1 MGISRGTGKAR
12 LLQTAA
18 LTMITG
24 GLLFAAISANAADGA
39 AHGSASD
46 SNSCTATFAPAV
58 MLPSTT
64 TVSVQVST
72 DASPQPQNGGPITL
86 SSMQLSVTVPG
97 QLLQTPADLGLL
109 TSGAMV
115 PATSSLTLA
124 GTNTVQP
131 TQVAAGSAAS
141 TLQIVG
147 GVVQPLALTVNL
159 ADTAWTALD
168 ASSPASFK
176 EQSLR
181 AVWTLSFNGM
191 SRPVTMTLDCSPTAS
206 PVIVTVDGVP
216 PTTTTT
222 EAPTTTTTEP
232 PTTTT
237 TTEPPTTT
245 TTTEPPTTT
254 TTTEPPTTTTTTTVV
269 TSPVEPCKPG
279 NGYGDKNHEH
289 CGSEESKAAKPK
301 K

>member
-1 MGISRGTGKAR
+1 MGISIGTGKAR
-12 LLQTAA
+12 LLQTAV
-18 LTMITG
+18 LTMVTG
-24 GLLFAAISANAADGA
+24 GLVFAAIAANAADGS

-46 SNSCTATFAPAV
+46 NNACTATFAPAV

-86 SSMQLSVTVPG
+86 SSMQLAVTVPG

-109 TSGAMV
+109 TSGALV

-124 GTNTVQP
+124 GTNTVEP
-131 TQVAAGSAAS
+131 TRIAAGSAAS

-159 ADTAWTALD
+159 ADTTWTAVD
-168 ASSPASFK
+168 ASSPASFT
-176 EQSLR
+176 EQSLQ
-181 AVWTLSFNGM
+181 AVWTLSFKGM
-191 SRPVTMTLDCSPTAS
+191 TRPVTMTLDCSPTAS

-222 EAPTTTTTEP
+222 EAPTTTTTEAP
-232 PTTTT
+232 
-237 TTEPPTTT
+237 TT

-254 TTTEPPTTTTTTTVV
+254 TTTEPPTTTTTTTEPPTPTTVV
-269 TSPVEPCKPG
+269 TSPVDPCKPG

-289 CGSEESKAAKPK
+289 CGSTESNAAKPK